1 MECFQTSWLP
11 GSQRAS
17 GKGDGE
23 TWMGPIAYDFLIALG
38 LCQNWQVQQS
48 RAWDSQPV
56 AGRILGQ
63 RPGPQ
68 GCRFIRG
75 GRSFGRDWQHGA
87 FDFVR
92 EAGQPHQDLPADS
105 HVPEGAGLKY
115 VGDCVKPSPSCS
127 IP

>member
-1 MECFQTSWLP
+1 LAFVRIGKSNSRELGTVNPQQGAFWVSGQGHKAA
-11 GSQRAS
+11 GSYGGVGRL
-17 GKGDGE
+17 GVTGN
-23 TWMGPIAYDFLIALG
+23 MAL
-38 LCQNWQVQQS
+38 
-48 RAWDSQPV
+48 
-56 AGRILGQ
+56 
-63 RPGPQ
+63 
-68 GCRFIRG
+68 
-75 GRSFGRDWQHGA
+75 

>member
-1 MECFQTSWLP
+1 MPLAAKHLCPLIARATCEENGTKSRMECFQTSWLP

-17 GKGDGE
+17 GKGDSE

-38 LCQNWQVQQS
+38 QS
-48 RAWDSQPV
+48 RAWDSQPA

-87 FDFVR
+87 F
-92 EAGQPHQDLPADS
+92 
-105 HVPEGAGLKY
+105 
-115 VGDCVKPSPSCS
+115 
-127 IP
+127 